1 MFLKKTTKR
10 YIYILNKANFELIFE
25 IDDDTDDMIGSI
37 LNVLK
42 ILGINYK
49 KVNKSGPKNGEIPKI
64 DIDMVEFNIKQLE
77 GLMGTDDKID
87 AGPDEIKIL
96 MEFYQKVLTYKS

>member
-1 MFLKKTTKR
+1 
-10 YIYILNKANFELIFE
+10 
-25 IDDDTDDMIGSI
+25 MIGSI

-49 KVNKSGPKNGEIPKI
+49 KVNKSGPKKGEIPKI

-96 MEFYQKVLTYKS
+96 MDFYQKVFIYLS